1 MSAKFTLNAQK
12 EDGEEDKL
20 NSSMLSESDHHR
32 PRVLIGCSGSVAAV
46 KIPEMVVALAHKY
59 EVLVVCSSNASFFL
73 SKAEEYNPEV
83 WREFMSIGGYDFILQ
98 DSDEWEMW
106 NKLGDEVLHIELRKW
121 ADLFLVA
128 PASANLIAKASIGI
142 CDNLLLS
149 IMRAWDF
156 SKPCILCPA
165 MNTIMW
171 KHPSTEPA
179 LTSLKSWGW
188 KINGPIEKLLACN
201 EVGIGAMSAVPDI
214 AQSVKTALEERQMHE
229 DDNKL
234 ITPSSSNIVTPSST
248 AEFDALISNRSEK
261 LSRSDKITTRTFTIN
276 KYKVNIPFQF
286 HKIPFP
292 IRTMF
297 GIGMTY
303 IASLFVDDTIYI
315 LQSLHLLRK

>member
-1 MSAKFTLNAQK
+1 MSAKFTFNQQ
-12 EDGEEDKL
+12 EGDEL
-20 NSSMLSESDHHR
+20 NSSVLSESNHQR

-46 KIPEMVVALAHKY
+46 KIPEMVIALAHNY
-59 EVLVVCSSNASFFL
+59 EVLVICSSNASFFL
-73 SKAEEYNPEV
+73 NKAEEYNPDA

-121 ADLFLVA
+121 ADVFLVA
-128 PASANLIAKASIGI
+128 PASANLISKASVGI

-179 LTSLKSWGW
+179 LAALKSWGW
-188 KINGPIEKLLACN
+188 KIIGPVEKLLACN
-201 EVGIGAMSAVPDI
+201 EVGIGGMSAVPDI
-214 AQSVKTALEERQMHE
+214 AHSVKTIIEGKHNKE
-229 DDNKL
+229 DDDKL
-234 ITPSSSNIVTPSST
+234 VISST
-248 AEFDALISNRSEK
+248 STIAPPNNTTEFDTRISNRSEK
-261 LSRSDKITTRTFTIN
+261 LSRSDKLTTRTFTIH
-276 KYKVNIPFQF
+276 KYKIQIPFQF

-303 IASLFVDDTIYI
+303 IASLLIDDSIYI
-315 LQSLHLLRK
+315 LQSLQLLRK